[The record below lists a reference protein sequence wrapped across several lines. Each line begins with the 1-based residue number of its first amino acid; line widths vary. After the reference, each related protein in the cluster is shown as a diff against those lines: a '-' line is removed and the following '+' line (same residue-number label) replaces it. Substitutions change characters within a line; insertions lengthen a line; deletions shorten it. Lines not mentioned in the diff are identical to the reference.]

1 MAIYLISLEGSVYD
15 FSVDCYAVNKSNIL
29 NIYKY
34 LMDKNNIKSV
44 YCIIEFC
51 GSLAAKYVSLINEPC
66 MARPTLGL
74 HILLHLQELV
84 LQRQDRK
91 PICKYL

>member
-1 MAIYLISLEGSVYD
+1 MAIYLISFKGSGYD
-15 FSVDCYAVNKSNIL
+15 FSVDCYAVNKSDIL

-34 LMDKNNIKSV
+34 LMVKNNIKSIC
-44 YCIIEFC
+44 CIIVFC
-51 GSLAAKYVSLINEPC
+51 GSLAAKCLSLINEPC

-84 LQRQDRK
+84 L
-91 PICKYL
+91 